1 MLMTFAATLLTALA
15 VSAETDTTFA
25 VKPGTRLE
33 VSNFGGEIA
42 VQSWDKNAVHV
53 EATHSERVRIS
64 IEDSECCL
72 TISASNRRG
81 VPARVDYHI
90 TVPPW
95 MALAL
100 SGVYTD
106 VSVEGTKAEVSAE
119 TVNGDVRV
127 RGGEGYL
134 KLSSVQGVV
143 DVEGARGRLEL
154 SSVNE
159 RINVADVAGEISVEA
174 VNGTVTIERVRSKMV
189 EAETVNGDVTYL
201 GSIEEGGRYRFAS
214 HNGDLIL
221 GLPDHINA
229 AISVATFSG
238 DFKSDFP
245 VRISET
251 RKGHRFDFTLGS
263 GSAQIELETFQ
274 GTVWLRRGEEKMKL
288 KTKEDDR

>member
-95 MALAL
+95 MALTL

-106 VSVEGTKAEVSAE
+106 VSVEGTKAEVS
-119 TVNGDVRV
+119 
-127 RGGEGYL
+127 
-134 KLSSVQGVV
+134 
-143 DVEGARGRLEL
+143 
-154 SSVNE
+154 
-159 RINVADVAGEISVEA
+159 
-174 VNGTVTIERVRSKMV
+174 
-189 EAETVNGDVTYL
+189 AETVNGDVTYL

-238 DFKSDFP
+238 DFRSDFP